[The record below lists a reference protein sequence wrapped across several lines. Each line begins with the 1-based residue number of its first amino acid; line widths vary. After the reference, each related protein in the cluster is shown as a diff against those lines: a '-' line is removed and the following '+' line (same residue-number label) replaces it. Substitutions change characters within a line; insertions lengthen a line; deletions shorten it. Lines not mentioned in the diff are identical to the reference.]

1 MQLGLELT
9 GRRRRRRKPGAGRKK
24 GSGGLPHLAREQ
36 FPERFPVHI
45 TQRLKPGLPSLRR
58 DHLVRTVR
66 TSIRRAHKADFR
78 VVHFVV
84 LSNHLHLIVEADGA
98 PALGKGM
105 QGLAI
110 RLAKNLN
117 RRLHRRGTFFAER
130 YHARILRSPTQ
141 TRNAIRYVLLNARHH
156 TQAPGTRFAYDPYS
170 SAHWFDGWAT
180 RLPTGAL
187 FSRALAR
194 EPRPTAA
201 PTRWLLSVG
210 WRRWGPLRLD
220 DRPSG

>member
-1 MQLGLELT
+1 
-9 GRRRRRRKPGAGRKK
+9 
-24 GSGGLPHLAREQ
+24 
-36 FPERFPVHI
+36 
-45 TQRLKPGLPSLRR
+45 
-58 DHLVRTVR
+58 VRTA
-66 TSIRRAHKADFR
+66 IRRAHKADFR

-84 LSNHLHLIVEADGA
+84 LSKHLHLIVEADGA

-156 TQAPGTRFAYDPYS
+156 TQTPGTRFTHDPYS

-187 FSRALAR
+187 SFRELSR
-194 EPRPTAA
+194 EQRPTAA
-201 PTRWLLSVG
+201 PTRWLLTTG

-220 DRPSG
+220 EAPA